1 MTWPATQQDLEAAG
15 WSFLY
20 PGKCRKCKAQV
31 SFWRSPVRGVWEM
44 SKDGD
49 GLYTSHFSN
58 CPAAK
63 EFKRK

>member
-20 PGKCRKCKAQV
+20 PGKCRACGRQMQ
-31 SFWRSPVRGVWEM
+31 FWKTPKGRANPMV
-44 SKDGD
+44 KDDQG
-49 GLYTSHFSN
+49 GYTSHFSD